1 MARAIAVPAAEKAP
15 ATAAAGTT
23 WFRRRLRSE
32 VVPRI
37 VLVLMC
43 LVFVLPFYWMLA
55 TALKTSDELTA
66 YPPTLFP
73 RSLQWSNFAA
83 AVEVFPFWRFLG
95 NTATITALTVLGAAI
110 SNPIVA
116 YGFSRIAWP
125 GRDKVF
131 FLVLATVFV
140 PFPVLII
147 ALFDIFARLGWINT
161 IWPLVVPFFFGNAF
175 WIFLMRQFFMRI
187 PQEISDAARL
197 DGANELQILFK
208 IIMPQ
213 SWPALSA
220 VSLFAGLHAWNDFL
234 GPLIFL
240 QDETTYTLAIGL
252 TFFESQSQYDIK
264 LNLLMA
270 ASALVV
276 LPVVVVFLMFQR
288 VFVEGVTLG
297 SMK

>member
-1 MARAIAVPAAEKAP
+1 MAKAVPIRTVDTSVGRGRWPTLNK
-15 ATAAAGTT
+15 
-23 WFRRRLRSE
+23 RLQRE
-32 VVPRI
+32 AIPRI
-37 VLVLMC
+37 VLWVMC
-43 LVFVLPFYWMLA
+43 ILFMVPLYWMVVV
-55 TALKTSDELTA
+55 ALKSNAELSA
-66 YPPTLFP
+66 YPPTLLP
-73 RSLQWSNFAA
+73 QAIRWANFSD
-83 AVEVFPFWRFLG
+83 AVETIPFWKYLR
-95 NTATITALTVLGAAI
+95 NTTIITALTVIGSAI

-116 YGFSRIAWP
+116 YGFSRIPWP

-161 IWPLVVPFFFGNAF
+161 FLPLVVPFFFGSAF
-175 WIFLMRQFFMRI
+175 WIFLMRQFFLRI